1 LKNQPTLAEEIKALL
16 EDAEKISTKN
26 IPQAI
31 ASSEKALFKSQKI
44 KEKNSIHADALNQ
57 LSSLQRINK
66 EYSTAKNLADRAT
79 LISKTIRYEKG
90 TADAS
95 FNSAMIL
102 KDQEKF
108 SDALWSFRNAS
119 LLYQKID
126 NQEFYIKSLF
136 HLGGIYQ
143 RIHDFKNA
151 FAIYHKALSAAEAYQ
166 DKSLISDLY
175 LSLASIHLQTKKI
188 TKASQFVEKSIKLK
202 EELNQKEKLAQAYYL
217 AGQIKFKAAKLE
229 KAGYNFMMALAL
241 FTEHQLQNGMMQS
254 MQALGAVNLQLGDI
268 QAATN
273 QLEDAIQLAKKNN
286 LKSSVY
292 KCHHLLFQ
300 CFKSFDQ
307 TKALFHLEEYVKL
320 KEEETSKTIQDI
332 VDSHKVISQM
342 DNLEK
347 DAEIEIEKAS
357 IIEKKNTELDSFF
370 YRVSHDLKGP
380 IASLMG
386 LSDLVDKDIKD
397 PDARNFLKMYDHQI
411 HRLNT
416 IVMELINITEL
427 NYREIKLTPIN
438 FYEIV
443 DQCLSA
449 YTYLPSYSKIRF
461 TIDIES
467 NLFVKSEWYI
477 INTILQNLLENSI
490 KYVDIDKEEQ
500 KIDIVIFKH
509 AEHLV
514 LKITDNGQGIPE
526 EHQPKIFDMFYRAS
540 EVGSGT
546 GLGLFVLKR
555 AIERLKGN
563 VTVESQHRIGS
574 TFEVRIPISTD
585 DLK

>member
-1 LKNQPTLAEEIKALL
+1 M

-66 EYSTAKNLADRAT
+66 EYSTAKNLADRAK

-151 FAIYHKALSAAEAYQ
+151 FAIYHKALSAAEAYK

-175 LSLASIHLQTKKI
+175 LSLASIHLQIKKI
-188 TKASQFVEKSIKLK
+188 AKASQFVEKSIKLK

-286 LKSSVY
+286 LKSNVY

-320 KEEETSKTIQDI
+320 KEEETSKSIQDI

-563 VTVESQHRIGS
+563 VTVESQHHIGS
-574 TFEVRIPISTD
+574 TFEVRIPIITD
-585 DLK
+585 NLK